1 MQISGKHRYKIAL
14 GIGIGIG
21 YLANTLGIIL
31 YILLFSPLKIRS
43 TLQMAYLNGYLGSII
58 GLGAVLNLL
67 AFFAFI
73 KLKKDPEAKGVFVA
87 TITAALSILILKALG
102 L

>member
-1 MQISGKHRYKIAL
+1 MLSSGKHRYKIAL
-14 GIGIGIG
+14 GIGIG

-58 GLGAVLNLL
+58 GLGAILNLL

-73 KLKKDPEAKGVFVA
+73 KLKKDPEAKGVLVA